1 MRRVLIAFTIGL
13 GLGLSVSCVRVVL
26 RARKG
31 LPTTRNPEEAGAGP
45 APGAQPAF
53 RAPPVA
59 ELLERLKAALLGT
72 SKPLRDAEAE
82 PRSAASGGK

>member
-31 LPTTRNPEEAGAGP
+31 LPTTRNPEEAG
-45 APGAQPAF
+45 PGAQPAF